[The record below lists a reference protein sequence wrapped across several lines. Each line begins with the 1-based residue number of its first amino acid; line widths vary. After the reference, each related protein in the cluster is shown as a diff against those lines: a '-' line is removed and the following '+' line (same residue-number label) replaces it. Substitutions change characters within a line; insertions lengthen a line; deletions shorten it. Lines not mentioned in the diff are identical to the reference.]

1 MDNDSRIKDII
12 YKRKNGEDIV
22 NDPAAIK
29 SCKNEQNRDVI
40 DNARLGSYDKYGN
53 YVIIPDIKREL
64 ISMPKLIYS
73 TNHTTTGVVYD
84 LKATIPI
91 FGDVFFKLSIG
102 KSEAVLSLTESVNR
116 EAGGYLEVYDEPI
129 DSFALGK
136 DRLPDSIIFRTYH
149 ITEKPD
155 DFGKKEVYEY
165 NNILTRKVYLNLL
178 SKELRTTSVLDE
190 KQAFDNMV
198 ATLKNGGEY
207 GKRVLTE
214 FVDRLKERPAVFE
227 IANTEH
233 YNKAVNEVLLSA
245 LDIATTEEDKQNPD
259 NKETYLQVLNAR
271 NENIDKDLKIATDR
285 VNEQYVKNI
294 VTKATKEFD
303 EKLEKKEDE
312 LDAAEEFYAKVS
324 GQKRGTT
331 TRKRNL
337 EAPILKQG
345 KETKDEQSKD
355 DKPKS
360 KEDKVKAILDKKKA
374 EGKKTP
380 AGKKLKAAKGKTASK
395 KLKAGTKAKGKG
407 AKKKKASVKKKGKK
421 VKKAKAPQ
429 KAKAKGASFSAK
441 PGGGAAKKKKKAE
454 SKNVTIK
461 MSLAA
466 AFKQAEPTV
475 EIPTFSNAGVTTH
488 KGDLVKED
496 VSPDWS
502 YKVNFVKTQEITIK
516 EATNLNEIE
525 ANTNF
530 VENPSIVNNTDL
542 KDLGQNI
549 SINTPGQ
556 TLENNVSQNPT
567 LNVSGAMPSVDS
579 ALNMGSA
586 MPEGL
591 PQNPIDPTQGR

>member
-102 KSEAVLSLTESVNR
+102 KNEAVLSLTESVNR

-245 LDIATTEEDKQNPD
+245 LDIATTEEDKQKPE

-271 NENIDKDLKIATDR
+271 NESIDKDLKIATDR

-294 VTKATKEFD
+294 VAKATKEFD
-303 EKLEKKEDE
+303 EKLEKKEVE
-312 LDAAEEFYAKVS
+312 LLGK
-324 GQKRGTT
+324 GLQK
-331 TRKRNL
+331 
-337 EAPILKQG
+337 EALAPDTVIPESLQ
-345 KETKDEQSKD
+345 EMIDLYDNEV
-355 DKPKS
+355 
-360 KEDKVKAILDKKKA
+360 EM
-374 EGKKTP
+374 
-380 AGKKLKAAKGKTASK
+380 
-395 KLKAGTKAKGKG
+395 TKAVAI
-407 AKKKKASVKKKGKK
+407 AKSLIDI
-421 VKKAKAPQ
+421 
-429 KAKAKGASFSAK
+429 SL
-441 PGGGAAKKKKKAE
+441 
-454 SKNVTIK
+454 KN
-461 MSLAA
+461 M
-466 AFKQAEPTV
+466 
-475 EIPTFSNAGVTTH
+475 
-488 KGDLVKED
+488 
-496 VSPDWS
+496 
-502 YKVNFVKTQEITIK
+502 
-516 EATNLNEIE
+516 
-525 ANTNF
+525 
-530 VENPSIVNNTDL
+530 NND
-542 KDLGQNI
+542 
-549 SINTPGQ
+549 
-556 TLENNVSQNPT
+556 
-567 LNVSGAMPSVDS
+567 
-579 ALNMGSA
+579 
-586 MPEGL
+586 
-591 PQNPIDPTQGR
+591 